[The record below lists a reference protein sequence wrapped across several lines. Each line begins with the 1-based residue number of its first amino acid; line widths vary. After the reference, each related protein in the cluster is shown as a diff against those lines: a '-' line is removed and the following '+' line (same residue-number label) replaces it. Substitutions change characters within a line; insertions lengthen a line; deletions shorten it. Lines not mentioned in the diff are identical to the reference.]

1 MRTISP
7 SLFTTVMIF
16 MLLLSILFAYVI
28 ILDSQE
34 LIFFQSA
41 SAQLS
46 GVTPVVDET
55 LRPSSIVLMNI
66 EYLPIKEKAGDAESN
81 PNSLQLGTQNVGEEC
96 CYKIQYAPGPIGKAG
111 IAYKA
116 DKNYDLA
123 DTKRVVFFAMGEKG
137 GEKVSF
143 LAAGK
148 DAEVPIDIFKNKTF
162 AAVTQDIVLEKD
174 WRRYEM
180 NVEGIDMIGVTYPF
194 AFIVNKGQDLG
205 TVAFSLKGVTYDSK
219 VATDPLPLQ
228 ETANETSF
236 SANAIS
242 ATTESN
248 ITNGNNNTNST
259 EDLAIPSQESKGN
272 GTASNYTSDDLG
284 PNKLSADFIDSINK
298 NTSSAGGEPFV
309 PQPSNHTASTNNN
322 TANRTGTKTIAD
334 VDNETRLTSMPQE
347 HQMTNNVSSL
357 SSLSTLQPLPPLMP
371 RATTNFTS
379 TIQAEPM
386 NNNTITSNGNADP
399 PTTID
404 NNIGN
409 LTDSSKVAIQSGV
422 ATSSSEGPT
431 IPNLDPNPVDID
443 TFGNSIVNNNSNSN
457 IASPSLNDNL
467 QETRP
472 FATSMLPYTLAPYE
486 YQSYTQSSSSS
497 YSPLTASNFTQKGEV
512 DGADGGNAGIFENR
526 NIGLVQSNATTT
538 TTLPQQY
545 QVPPLTQQYQVPP
558 LTQQYQVPPLTQQY
572 QVPPL
577 TTSNTVQRGEVDG
590 ADNGNAG
597 AATTLQ
603 QLPSSFLLVPPIAT
617 GSSPPDTAI
626 TSAIDSSTG
635 LDIQNGGSTSLS
647 SSIIFAFR
655 ATDDLDL
662 AGYVCG
668 IDGLPV
674 FACSS
679 PVIVDRNIL
688 QGTGIKNG
696 GNNFGHTFQVS
707 AIDISGKVDSTP
719 SVFDWIAADTILPET
734 LVTPDGLPRETI
746 TPNPNVPNTILPETM
761 ITPETVT
768 PNTIVSKIPA
778 LEALTP

>member
-1 MRTISP
+1 
-7 SLFTTVMIF
+7 
-16 MLLLSILFAYVI
+16 
-28 ILDSQE
+28 
-34 LIFFQSA
+34 
-41 SAQLS
+41 
-46 GVTPVVDET
+46 
-55 LRPSSIVLMNI
+55 
-66 EYLPIKEKAGDAESN
+66 
-81 PNSLQLGTQNVGEEC
+81 
-96 CYKIQYAPGPIGKAG
+96 
-111 IAYKA
+111 
-116 DKNYDLA
+116 
-123 DTKRVVFFAMGEKG
+123 
-137 GEKVSF
+137 
-143 LAAGK
+143 
-148 DAEVPIDIFKNKTF
+148 
-162 AAVTQDIVLEKD
+162 
-174 WRRYEM
+174 
-180 NVEGIDMIGVTYPF
+180 
-194 AFIVNKGQDLG
+194 
-205 TVAFSLKGVTYDSK
+205 
-219 VATDPLPLQ
+219 
-228 ETANETSF
+228 
-236 SANAIS
+236 
-242 ATTESN
+242 
-248 ITNGNNNTNST
+248 
-259 EDLAIPSQESKGN
+259 
-272 GTASNYTSDDLG
+272 
-284 PNKLSADFIDSINK
+284 
-298 NTSSAGGEPFV
+298 
-309 PQPSNHTASTNNN
+309 
-322 TANRTGTKTIAD
+322 
-334 VDNETRLTSMPQE
+334 
-347 HQMTNNVSSL
+347 
-357 SSLSTLQPLPPLMP
+357 
-371 RATTNFTS
+371 
-379 TIQAEPM
+379 M

-399 PTTID
+399 TTTID

-409 LTDSSKVAIQSGV
+409 LTDSSKVATQSGV
-422 ATSSSEGPT
+422 ATSSSGAPT

-512 DGADGGNAGIFENR
+512 DGADGADGGNAGIFENR

-577 TTSNTVQRGEVDG
+577 TQQYQVPPLTQQYQVPPLTTSNTVQQGEIDG

-603 QLPSSFLLVPPIAT
+603 QLSDYPLVVPPSVSD
-617 GSSPPDTAI
+617 SSPPDTTI

-635 LDIQNGGSTSLS
+635 LDTQNGGSISLS
-647 SSIIFAFR
+647 NSIIFAFR

-662 AGYVCG
+662 AGYVCS

-688 QGTGIKNG
+688 QGTGIRNG

-707 AIDISGKVDSTP
+707 AIDISGNVDPTP

-746 TPNPNVPNTILPETM
+746 TPNPNVPNTILPGSM

-768 PNTIVSKIPA
+768 PNTIVSEIPA

>member
-1 MRTISP
+1 
-7 SLFTTVMIF
+7 
-16 MLLLSILFAYVI
+16 
-28 ILDSQE
+28 
-34 LIFFQSA
+34 
-41 SAQLS
+41 
-46 GVTPVVDET
+46 
-55 LRPSSIVLMNI
+55 
-66 EYLPIKEKAGDAESN
+66 
-81 PNSLQLGTQNVGEEC
+81 
-96 CYKIQYAPGPIGKAG
+96 
-111 IAYKA
+111 
-116 DKNYDLA
+116 
-123 DTKRVVFFAMGEKG
+123 
-137 GEKVSF
+137 
-143 LAAGK
+143 
-148 DAEVPIDIFKNKTF
+148 
-162 AAVTQDIVLEKD
+162 
-174 WRRYEM
+174 
-180 NVEGIDMIGVTYPF
+180 
-194 AFIVNKGQDLG
+194 
-205 TVAFSLKGVTYDSK
+205 
-219 VATDPLPLQ
+219 
-228 ETANETSF
+228 
-236 SANAIS
+236 
-242 ATTESN
+242 
-248 ITNGNNNTNST
+248 
-259 EDLAIPSQESKGN
+259 
-272 GTASNYTSDDLG
+272 
-284 PNKLSADFIDSINK
+284 
-298 NTSSAGGEPFV
+298 
-309 PQPSNHTASTNNN
+309 
-322 TANRTGTKTIAD
+322 
-334 VDNETRLTSMPQE
+334 
-347 HQMTNNVSSL
+347 
-357 SSLSTLQPLPPLMP
+357 
-371 RATTNFTS
+371 
-379 TIQAEPM
+379 M

-399 PTTID
+399 TTTID

-409 LTDSSKVAIQSGV
+409 LTDSSKVATQSGV
-422 ATSSSEGPT
+422 ATSSSGAPT

-512 DGADGGNAGIFENR
+512 DGADGADGGNARIFENR

-577 TTSNTVQRGEVDG
+577 TQQYQVPPLTQQYQVPPLTTSNTVQQGEIDG

-603 QLPSSFLLVPPIAT
+603 QLSDYPLVVPPSVSD
-617 GSSPPDTAI
+617 SSPPDTTI

-635 LDIQNGGSTSLS
+635 LDTQNGGSISLS
-647 SSIIFAFR
+647 NSIIFAFR

-662 AGYVCG
+662 AGYVCS

-688 QGTGIKNG
+688 QGTGIRNG

-707 AIDISGKVDSTP
+707 AIDISGNVDPTP

-746 TPNPNVPNTILPETM
+746 TPNPNVPNTILPGTM

-768 PNTIVSKIPA
+768 PNTIVSEIPA